1 MLFSLI
7 WRVVYAGIF
16 CVSLLPL
23 SVLYIAAYPF
33 YLILNYVLKYRY
45 KIISDNLLNA
55 FPEKSKSELNTI
67 TKAYYRYLTMLF
79 CEVIKGV
86 SISKNQLQKR
96 VNLVNPEMLAH
107 YNEQKKPV
115 IVLLGHHG
123 NWEMIALAS
132 TLVAPQP
139 FFIVYKPLKSK
150 LANQIFKKIR
160 QRQGATLVPMNDTY
174 DALIQNKHNAAVF
187 TLVADQNPSNIKNA
201 FWVPFLNQNTVFLS
215 GPEILAKKL
224 KYPILYL
231 SVNCYKSGY
240 YNIETKVILEENTPF
255 DSGDITR
262 KYAALLEEDII
273 NKPHFWLWS
282 HKRWKHKQLTNKR
295 L

>member
-45 KIISDNLLNA
+45 KIISDNLQNA
-55 FPEKSKSELNTI
+55 FPEKSKSELNSI
-67 TKAYYRYLTMLF
+67 IKAYYRYLTILF

-215 GPEILAKKL
+215 GPEILARKL

-273 NKPHFWLWS
+273 NQPHFWLWS